1 MSNVI
6 FGFTF
11 DAQIIF
17 KMIKLDKK
25 IIIAIDG
32 YSSSGK
38 STIAK
43 EIAKIIDYK
52 YIDSGAMYRAVTLFA
67 LRNNL
72 INKENHNVNEEN
84 LQNFINQIN
93 INFKYNQ
100 KKNRQETYLNNEN
113 IEEEI
118 REMNVSNNVS
128 YISKIGFVREKM
140 VRFQQEMGKEKG
152 IVMDGRDIGTVVF
165 PNAELKIFMNAKAE
179 VRAERRYLEL
189 KEKNVDVSYEEILE
203 NVKKR
208 DHIDETRDVS
218 PLKKAHDSIEL
229 DNSNMN
235 RQEQLDWIIDLVK
248 EKID

>member
-1 MSNVI
+1 MLNS
-6 FGFTF
+6 
-11 DAQIIF
+11 
-17 KMIKLDKK
+17 DKK

-38 STIAK
+38 STLAK
-43 EIAKIIDYK
+43 EIAKILDYK

-72 INKENHNVNEEN
+72 IHNHEVNEKK
-84 LQNFINQIN
+84 LHDLINEIH
-93 INFKYNQ
+93 INFKLNPDN
-100 KKNRQETYLNNEN
+100 KRQETYLNNEN
-113 IEEEI
+113 VEEEI
-118 REMNVSNNVS
+118 RKMEVSNNVS
-128 YISKIGFVREKM
+128 FISKIGFVRKKM
-140 VRFQQEMGKEKG
+140 VRFQQEMGSEKG

-189 KEKNVDVSYEEILE
+189 KENNVDVSFEEILD

-208 DHIDETRDVS
+208 DHIDETRDES
-218 PLKKAHDSIEL
+218 PLKRAHDSVEL

-235 RQEQLDWIIDLVK
+235 RQEQLDWIIGLVK
-248 EKID
+248 ERIN

>member
-1 MSNVI
+1 LSKDK

-11 DAQIIF
+11 DAQINF
-17 KMIKLDKK
+17 KMIKSDQK

-38 STIAK
+38 STLAK
-43 EIAKIIDYK
+43 EIAAYLNYK

-67 LRNNL
+67 LRNSIITETFEVDEDKML
-72 INKENHNVNEEN
+72 KSIDSIHV
-84 LQNFINQIN
+84 
-93 INFKYNQ
+93 NFKYNPT
-100 KKNRQETYLNNEN
+100 KKRQETYLNDEN
-113 IEEEI
+113 VEDEI

-128 YISKIGFVREKM
+128 FISKVGFVRKKM
-140 VRFQQEMGKEKG
+140 VSLQQEMGKEKG

-179 VRAERRYLEL
+179 VRAERRFLEL
-189 KEKNVDVSYEEILE
+189 KEKNVKVSYEEILD

-208 DHIDETRDVS
+208 DHIDETRDES
-218 PLKKAHDSIEL
+218 PLKKAHDSVEL

-235 RQEQLDWIIDLVK
+235 RKEQLNWITNLVK
-248 EKID
+248 ERIV

>member
-1 MSNVI
+1 
-6 FGFTF
+6 
-11 DAQIIF
+11 
-17 KMIKLDKK
+17 MIKSDKK

-38 STIAK
+38 STLAK
-43 EIAKIIDYK
+43 EIAQLLNYK

-72 INKENHNVNEEN
+72 INPKNHAVDIVK
-84 LQNFINQIN
+84 LKDSINQIH
-93 INFKYNQ
+93 INFKYNSL
-100 KKNRQETYLNNEN
+100 KNNHDTYLNNEN

-128 YISKIGFVREKM
+128 FISKISFIRQKM
-140 VRFQQEMGKEKG
+140 VRIQQDMGKEKG

-189 KEKNVDVSYEEILE
+189 KEKNINVSYEEILE

-208 DHIDETRDVS
+208 DHIDETRDES
-218 PLKKAHDSIEL
+218 PLKKAFDSVDL
-229 DNSNMN
+229 DNSNLN
-235 RQEQLDWIIDLVK
+235 KEEQLEHIIGLVK
-248 EKID
+248 ERIK

>member
-1 MSNVI
+1 MSNDF

-11 DAQIIF
+11 DAQTIF
-17 KMIKLDKK
+17 TMIKTNKK

-38 STIAK
+38 STLAK
-43 EIAKIIDYK
+43 EIANQLNYK

-67 LRNNL
+67 LRNKL
-72 INKENHNVNEEN
+72 IDSKTHIIKEEN
-84 LQNFINQIN
+84 LRASINQIH
-93 INFKYNQ
+93 INFKYNPE
-100 KKNRQETYLNNEN
+100 KKKQETYLNQEN
-113 IEEEI
+113 IEDEI

-128 YISKIGFVREKM
+128 FISKIGFVREKM
-140 VRFQQEMGKEKG
+140 VAFQQEMGNEKG

-179 VRAERRYLEL
+179 VRAKRRFLEL
-189 KEKNVDVSYEEILE
+189 KEMNVDVSYDEILD

-208 DHIDETRDVS
+208 DHIDETRDES
-218 PLKKAHDSIEL
+218 PLKKALDSVEL

-235 RQEQLDWIIDLVK
+235 RQEQLDWIVGLVK
-248 EKID
+248 ERII